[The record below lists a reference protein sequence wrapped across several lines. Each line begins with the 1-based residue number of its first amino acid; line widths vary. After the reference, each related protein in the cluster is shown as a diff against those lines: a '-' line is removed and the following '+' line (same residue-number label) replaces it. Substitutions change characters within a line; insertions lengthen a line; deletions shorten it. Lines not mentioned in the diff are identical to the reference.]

1 MEESSIFAG
10 FNTVVQC
17 CISSAFLHSALANLY
32 KARSTLIPR
41 LQVGYCSRAKYIIRH
56 LRPNQGKTDV
66 GYCAHQGLLEKGEL
80 QDVKGQ
86 FTISTA
92 GD

>member
-1 MEESSIFAG
+1 M
-10 FNTVVQC
+10 
-17 CISSAFLHSALANLY
+17 
-32 KARSTLIPR
+32 PR
-41 LQVGYCSRAKYIIRH
+41 LQVGYCSRVKYIVRYP
-56 LRPNQGKTDV
+56 RPDRRKTDV
-66 GYCAHQGLLEKGEL
+66 GYCARQGLLEKGEL